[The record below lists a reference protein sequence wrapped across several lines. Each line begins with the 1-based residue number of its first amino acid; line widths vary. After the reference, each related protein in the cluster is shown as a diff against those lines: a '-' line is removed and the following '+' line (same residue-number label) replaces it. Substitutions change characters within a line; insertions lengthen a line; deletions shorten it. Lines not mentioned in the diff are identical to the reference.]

1 MHAAEAN
8 GSDRRPVGP
17 GTEIDSATETV
28 GQVLRSIVT
37 HPVDRLVRHWN
48 WKSAVLSSAF
58 RSAIFFTA
66 NLSAGLDAATA
77 ALITEFVFR
86 GIASGFYGAMTQ
98 AFRRAGPRT
107 LATVTV
113 MVMLPAL
120 AHAVEFVVHYLRG
133 TVNLKTSI
141 LASMTFTALST
152 VFNLFAMRRG
162 TLIVGQGRESLLQDL
177 VKMPGLLAAF
187 VGAIATGLVRV
198 LKRLVHLMAGS
209 LIVRGIIA
217 SRSFTR

>member
-1 MHAAEAN
+1 MHAAEPN
-8 GSDRRPVGP
+8 GSDCPRAGHA
-17 GTEIDSATETV
+17 TAIDSGTETV
-28 GQVLRSIVT
+28 SQVLRSMVT

-86 GIASGFYGAMTQ
+86 GITSGFYGAMTQ
-98 AFRRAGPRT
+98 SFRRAEPRT

-120 AHAVEFVVHYLRG
+120 THTVEFVVHYLRW

-162 TLIVGQGRESLLQDL
+162 ALIVGQGRESLLQDL
-177 VKMPGLLAAF
+177 AKMPGLIAAF
-187 VGAIATGLVRV
+187 VGAISAGLFRV
-198 LKRLVHLMAGS
+198 LKRLVHFMAGS
-209 LIVRGIIA
+209 LSVRGIIA
-217 SRSFTR
+217 SRSCIR